1 MAAATGET
9 QHIVVS
15 HFFHE
20 ADTAGT
26 KDATFIIQ
34 GNPRT
39 EVNVLWLLNLLF
51 PEA

>member
-1 MAAATGET
+1 MATAAGET
-9 QHIVVS
+9 QHIVVG

-26 KDATFIIQ
+26 KDAPFVIQ
-34 GNPRT
+34 GNPRP